1 MSITVIFGEPGVGK
15 SSYMCAIA
23 KGFFYQ
29 GQTLLN
35 ESIKFLTKR
44 QEKYGYGTGLTIPNK
59 PPIFSDF
66 KMHFPEDYEQDFETF
81 YVNGFFLSLPDG
93 DRKIMRVAPCS
104 KIFLSEAQRY
114 YDSRKSSTMPSGV
127 ARFYEM
133 HRHYGLDIYMDM
145 QRPMLL
151 DKNIRE
157 IASKFVEVVSM
168 KHTYSKIGNILSTT
182 WKTRVWTSWAEVERY
197 REKGVKN
204 YTIETLTNYN
214 DIYDCYDSHE
224 YAKDFLPED
233 PFHYY
238 THAEALA
245 NSAKNELFSFSEPAD
260 YRRKVKQDDCA

>member
-1 MSITVIFGEPGVGK
+1 MSITVIFGDPGKGK
-15 SSYMCAIA
+15 SCYMCATA

-44 QEKYGYGTGLTIPNK
+44 QEKFGYGMGLIIPEK

-66 KMHFPEDYEQDFETF
+66 MMHFADDYDKDFET
-81 YVNGFFLSLPDG
+81 YYINGFFLSLPDG
-93 DRKIMRVAPCS
+93 DRKIMRVPPCS

-114 YDSRKSSTMPSGV
+114 YDSRKSSTLPSGV

-157 IASKFVEVVSM
+157 IASKFVQVLSM
-168 KHTYSKIGNILSTT
+168 THTYSKIGNILSTT
-182 WKTRVWTSWAEVERY
+182 WKTRVWTSWNEVLKFQETG
-197 REKGVKN
+197 KKN
-204 YTIETLTNYN
+204 YTTETLINYG
-214 DIYDCYDSHE
+214 DIFDCYDSYE
-224 YAKDFLPED
+224 YSKDFLPED
-233 PFHYY
+233 PFRLY
-238 THAEALA
+238 THQEALA
-245 NSAKNELFSFSEPAD
+245 NSGKEELFSFSEPQG
-260 YRRKVKQDDCA
+260 YRKKVKNDD

>member
-1 MSITVIFGEPGVGK
+1 MSINVIFGEPGVGK
-15 SSYMCAIA
+15 SSYMCATA
-23 KGFFYQ
+23 KGFFYE

-35 ESIKFLTKR
+35 ESIRFLQKR
-44 QEKYGYGTGLTIPNK
+44 QEKFGYGTGLKIPEK

-93 DRKIMRVAPCS
+93 ERRIMRVAPKS

-114 YDSRKSSTMPSGV
+114 YDSRKSSTLPSGV

-157 IASKFVEVVSM
+157 IASKFIEVLSM
-168 KHTYSKIGNILSTT
+168 KHTYSKIGNITSTT
-182 WKTRVWTSWAEVERY
+182 WKTRVWTSWAEVLRFQETG
-197 REKGVKN
+197 KKN
-204 YTIETLTNYN
+204 YVIETLINYG
-214 DIYDCYDSHE
+214 DIYDCYDSFE
-224 YAKDFLPED
+224 YSKDFLPDD
-233 PFHYY
+233 PFRYY
-238 THAEALA
+238 THQEALA
-245 NSAKNELFSFSEPAD
+245 NSGKDEFFTTSEPKD
-260 YRRKVKQDDCA
+260 YRRKIKNDD